1 LEKFSNLKQ
10 NLLKWGCIPYPKLA
24 LITKEFIMKN
34 ILAILFG
41 SMALSAPLPALL
53 PPLYQSTAEIKAI
66 LSDEK
71 LSDVLQSGDLIL
83 DIKRTDNGYLIVT
96 NQREVEA
103 QIVYKKN
110 HAVGPAKFD
119 IVYKAH

>member
-1 LEKFSNLKQ
+1 
-10 NLLKWGCIPYPKLA
+10 
-24 LITKEFIMKN
+24 
-34 ILAILFG
+34 
-41 SMALSAPLPALL
+41 MALSAPLPALL